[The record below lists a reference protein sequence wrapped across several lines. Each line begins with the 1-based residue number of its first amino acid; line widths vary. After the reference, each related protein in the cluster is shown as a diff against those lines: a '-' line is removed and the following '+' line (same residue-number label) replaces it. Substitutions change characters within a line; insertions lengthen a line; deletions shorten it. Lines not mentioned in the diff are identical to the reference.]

1 MDKVDTEINLFC
13 QLASKFVSAYL
24 GKVVSN
30 RLILLH
36 SYNYMK
42 RNGSAFLVRNCCL
55 WGDSDVENKEER
67 QVFWDQF
74 SQLNQWYLEE
84 QYEHYQS
91 NPETVE
97 KSIRQLFDKWG
108 APEWV
113 ENEIRQ
119 PVDAKET
126 YKSNSTPNVQ
136 RIKKLT
142 ATIELIEAIRRYGHL
157 EADIYPIG
165 ISQAG
170 HSPLIDPKTYGL
182 TMDDLRNMPISWL
195 RDKYPQELENGEDL
209 IEYLKKCYTGTISF
223 EYDHVNNDLERRW
236 LLEHIESKSLQKQFS
251 SEAKKKLLK
260 RLEDVEGFEY
270 FLQKT
275 FVGQKRF
282 SIEGLEI
289 MVPVLDQIAKQAI
302 TDELGNIMM
311 GMAHRGR
318 LSVLAHILKKPVD
331 KIFSE
336 FNKGPDKELLP
347 TEGSATI
354 NYGWSGDVK
363 YHFGARKEITEGT
376 GTTRITLAHN
386 PSHLEFV
393 NPVVQGLT
401 RAAQDNR
408 DQPGA
413 SEQEMNN
420 AFSVLIHGDA
430 AFIGEGIVAETLN
443 LSGLDGY
450 RTGGTL
456 HIIANNRIGYTT
468 VEKDGRS
475 TRYASDLAKG
485 FEIPIIHVN
494 ADDPLACITAATLAF
509 KYRKTF
515 EKDILIDLVGY
526 RRYGHNEIDEPRTT
540 QPRLYEEID
549 EHPTVASIFASKLI
563 EEGVLS
569 NNELEQMK
577 EKRNSELRKL
587 YDSMQ
592 ENSTEDQ
599 EIGPIPPALAR
610 ELGRFNTEVP
620 IDKLKQLSKQ
630 LMSRP
635 KGFNAFPKLE
645 KILQRRENMIETDN
659 RIDWGAAEA
668 LAFAAILEDGT
679 PIRLTGQDTER
690 GTFAHRHM
698 VLHDVDADVNYCIM
712 HGVKGAKA
720 SFDIHNSPLSEAGVL
735 GFEYGYSVQAPDT
748 LVIWEAQF
756 GDFANAAQVIFD
768 QFITSSRAK
777 WAEKSGL
784 VMLLPHG
791 YEGQG
796 PEHSSARLERFLQVA
811 AENNLIVANV
821 TSSAQYF
828 HLLRRQA
835 ILCGQEEVRPLVVMT
850 PKSLLR
856 NPLVA
861 SKVEE
866 FSNQT
871 FELVKRG
878 YDRKSSPSKA
888 KRLLLGSGKLMIEIE
903 QEMKKRGG
911 DFDWLEVLR
920 LEQFYP
926 FPQNTLKRY
935 LAELPN
941 IEEIV
946 WVQEEPRNMGAW
958 DFVDDY
964 LNDLLQPNQMLRYL
978 GRPKRSSPAVGDPNI
993 HRNGQTHII
1002 EAAISTEKRSVFL

>member
-1 MDKVDTEINLFC
+1 MATLTCFATAV
-13 QLASKFVSAYL
+13 
-24 GKVVSN
+24 
-30 RLILLH
+30 
-36 SYNYMK
+36 
-42 RNGSAFLVRNCCL
+42 L
-55 WGDSDVENKEER
+55 WGDDGVENKEER
-67 QVFWDQF
+67 QKFWDQF

-84 QYEHYQS
+84 QYEHYQK
-91 NPETVE
+91 NPGTVE

-108 APEWV
+108 APEWI
-113 ENEIRQ
+113 ESETKQQTKDKRQTDDAIR
-119 PVDAKET
+119 VSD
-126 YKSNSTPNVQ
+126 VHI
-136 RIKKLT
+136 IKKLT
-142 ATIELIEAIRRYGHL
+142 AAIELIEAIRRYGHL

-165 ISQAG
+165 TSQAG

-182 TMDDLRNMPISWL
+182 TMEDLRNMPISWL
-195 RDKYPQELENGEDL
+195 RDQYPQGLKNGEDL
-209 IEYLKKCYTGTISF
+209 ILYLKRCYTGTISF

-236 LLEHIESKSLQKQFS
+236 LLEHIESKRLQTELSHEQ
-251 SEAKKKLLK
+251 KKKLLK

-282 SIEGLEI
+282 SIEGLEM
-289 MVPVLDQIAKQAI
+289 MVPMLDTIAKQSI
-302 TDELGNIMM
+302 SDELGNIMM

-336 FNKGPDKELLP
+336 FNKGPNKELVP
-347 TEGSATI
+347 TQGSATN

-363 YHFGARKEITEGT
+363 YHFGARKEITEGS
-376 GTTRITLAHN
+376 GTTRFALAHN

-401 RAAQDNR
+401 RAVQDNR
-408 DQPGA
+408 TQPGA
-413 SEQEMNN
+413 SQQEMNK

-450 RTGGTL
+450 RTGGTI

-494 ADDPLACITAATLAF
+494 ADDPLACIAAATLAF

-540 QPRLYEEID
+540 QPRLYKEID
-549 EHPTVASIFASKLI
+549 QHPTVASIFASKLI
-563 EEGVLS
+563 EEDVLS
-569 NNELEQMK
+569 DQELEDMK

-587 YDSMQ
+587 YDSMK
-592 ENSTEDQ
+592 ENSTENQ
-599 EIGPIPPALAR
+599 EIGPIPPALAK
-610 ELGRFNTEVP
+610 ELGRFDTEVSVNH
-620 IDKLKQLSKQ
+620 LKQLNKQ

-635 KGFNAFPKLE
+635 EGFNAFPKLE
-645 KILQRRENMIETDN
+645 KILQRRANMVEESN
-659 RIDWGAAEA
+659 KVDWGAAEA

-698 VLHDVDADVNYCIM
+698 VLHDVDSDARYCTM
-712 HGVKGAKA
+712 HGVEGAKA

-735 GFEYGYSVQAPDT
+735 GFEYGYSVQAPET

-777 WAEKSGL
+777 WAEKSGI

-835 ILCGQEEVRPLVVMT
+835 ILCGQEEVRPLIVMT

-861 SKVEE
+861 SPLEE
-866 FSNQT
+866 FSDHT

-878 YDRKSSPSKA
+878 YERKGPRSNA

-903 QEMKKRGG
+903 QEMNKKDE
-911 DFDWLEVLR
+911 DFEWLEVLR

-926 FPQNTLKRY
+926 FPENTLKRH

-964 LNDLLQPNQMLRYL
+964 LNELLQPNQMLRYL

-993 HRNGQTHII
+993 HRNGQAHII
-1002 EAAISTEKRSVFL
+1002 AAAISPERRSVFL